1 MVCCKCKEP
10 WPLRKQDPKKITTQR
25 KYEKRCKCGSKHRKY
40 RGLILHDMR
49 RSMAREYRAAGVPES
64 VIMKM
69 AGWQTNAMFKRYDII
84 NDKDQLEAH
93 ELREKSRQNQ
103 IAPNQPPQ
111 TSSEGAK
118 GVQLQIGK
126 VN

>member
-1 MVCCKCKEP
+1 
-10 WPLRKQDPKKITTQR
+10 
-25 KYEKRCKCGSKHRKY
+25 
-40 RGLILHDMR
+40 MR